1 MKHKLF
7 TIAILFV
14 LLFTL
19 TGCDSFTPDP
29 TPHPTV
35 TAPPVVSQTFTARV
49 TVGAV
54 EVIRTDTIYLGSLT
68 INYVVDE
75 NDNIRAPIDYVS
87 PICYMTPGNVCDEK
101 GAADLLITGVMLR
114 IESGCW
120 TATKAGQDYTLP
132 VPC

>member
-1 MKHKLF
+1 MKTYHLL
-7 TIAILFV
+7 IV
-14 LLFTL
+14 LALLLAACGNTA
-19 TGCDSFTPDP
+19 TA
-29 TPHPTV
+29 TPHPTT
-35 TAPPVVSQTFTARV
+35 TAPPTETITFTARV

-75 NDNIRAPIDYVS
+75 NNNVRAPIDYVS
-87 PICYMTPGNVCDEK
+87 PICYMAPGNVCQEQ

-120 TATKAGQDYTLP
+120 TATKADQDYTLP